1 MPSLQTTYLKMNL
14 RNPIIVASSGLTNSV
29 EKIQICEENGAG
41 AVVIKSLFE
50 EVLAKQDWGLDRS
63 AGFHPEAMDY
73 FTAELQLQYGPNE
86 YCDLIE
92 KAKAKVQIPVIGSI
106 NCTSTKWWP
115 QFARKVEAAG
125 ADALE
130 LNIFSVPTDPDKS
143 GGEIEQIY
151 YEVLEMVKSEV
162 NIPVAMKIGR
172 NFTSLPYVLKQL
184 DKRGLDGVVLFN
196 RFTEPDIDIDNL
208 RLKTTFSFS
217 TQEEIHTI
225 LRWVAITAD
234 KINCDISASTG
245 IHTAEGI
252 IKLILA
258 GAGTVQLA
266 SVLYKH
272 GLKKIPELLDRIES
286 WMIRYKINSIG
297 DFRGKVG
304 FAPEFDPEMYLRA
317 QFMEKIRDIE

>member
-1 MPSLQTTYLKMNL
+1 MNL
-14 RNPIIVASSGLTNSV
+14 KNPIIVASSGLTNSV
-29 EKIQICEENGAG
+29 EKVQICEENGAG

-73 FTAELQLQYGPNE
+73 FTSELQLQYGPNE

-115 QFARKVEAAG
+115 EFARKIEAAG

-130 LNIFSVPTDPDKS
+130 LNIFSVPTDPDKPGS
-143 GGEIEQIY
+143 EIEQIY
-151 YEVLEMVKSEV
+151 YEVLEMVKAEV
-162 NIPVAMKIGR
+162 KIPVAMKIGR

-196 RFTEPDIDIDNL
+196 RFTEPDIDIDKL

-217 TQEEIHTI
+217 TQEEIYTI
-225 LRWVAITAD
+225 LRWVAITSD
-234 KINCDISASTG
+234 KINCDISATTG
-245 IHTAEGI
+245 IHTAQGI

-258 GAGTVQLA
+258 GASTVQLA

-272 GLKKIPELLDRIES
+272 GLKKIPELLDQIEA
-286 WMIRYKINSIG
+286 WMTRYKINTIG
-297 DFRGKVG
+297 EFRGKVG